1 MTRST
6 TLDTPL
12 KQLQIYV
19 DTSSIEIFCN
29 DGERVLTSR
38 IFPTDDAVGIKTS
51 TESGQVYLQFTKYD
65 LKDDQE

>member
-1 MTRST
+1 
-6 TLDTPL
+6 
-12 KQLQIYV
+12 

-38 IFPTDDAVGIKTS
+38 IFPTEDALGIKTS

-65 LKDDQE
+65 LKDEHK